1 MFFLFTLVI
10 YGLGLVLTA
19 VGGRLTGRCATW
31 CCALCGL
38 PLWVV
43 SGTVASLCVAL
54 PQLALAFLASGLG
67 ITGLAVG
74 AALAGAVTDLGLV
87 LALCLLRRSVMVDR
101 GAFCR
106 KCGILLAGLRG
117 ASAFCQRRHAEP
129 YRRRAA
135 DGAFCGVCAGK
146 HRLPAPALCMT
157 RGFA

>member
-74 AALAGAVTDLGLV
+74 AALAGAVTELGLV
-87 LALCLLRRSVMVDR
+87 LAL
-101 GAFCR
+101 
-106 KCGILLAGLRG
+106 
-117 ASAFCQRRHAEP
+117 
-129 YRRRAA
+129 
-135 DGAFCGVCAGK
+135 
-146 HRLPAPALCMT
+146 
-157 RGFA
+157 